1 MRVSILDNRVSLW
14 QWDTGQYLVVED
26 ADHCQ
31 EVQFGLGTSADA
43 LVVKIESQEG
53 KRIAPIPN
61 ILLQTPGKLQVYL
74 FYEEER
80 CGTTFYHTT
89 LDINKRPKPEDYV
102 YTETEV
108 LNYTYLE
115 ERLKNLEGEGLANAV
130 AAYLEENPV
139 EAGATAEEAAQIRQ
153 NKQYIETLNREKL
166 SADALPGAV
175 NEALAQAKASSLF
188 DGADGKDGVDGKDG
202 YTPVKGVDY
211 FDGKDGQDGKDGAD
225 GYTPQKGIDYFD
237 GEKGEQG
244 IQGEKGDTGATG
256 EKGADGYSP
265 VRGTD
270 YWTEADRAEIKS
282 YVDTAILGGAW

>member
-153 NKQYIETLNREKL
+153 NKQDIETLNHEKL

-175 NEALAQAKASSLF
+175 NEALAQAKASGEF
-188 DGADGKDGVDGKDG
+188 DGQQGQKGDKGEPGPAGPAGADGQ
-202 YTPVKGVDY
+202 P
-211 FDGKDGQDGKDGAD
+211 
-225 GYTPQKGIDYFD
+225 
-237 GEKGEQG
+237 GEKGEPGQPG
-244 IQGEKGDTGATG
+244 KDGKD
-256 EKGADGYSP
+256 GADGYSP

-270 YWTEADRAEIKS
+270 YWTEADKAEIKS
-282 YVDTAILGGAW
+282 YVDTAILGGVW